1 MSKRKRRPKADK
13 SFTVI
18 PEYRDQIDAHKLC
31 QVIILASKDMAKK
44 GSAECSDTADK

>member
-18 PEYRDQIDAHKLC
+18 PEYRDQIDVHKLC

-44 GSAECSDTADK
+44 GSSTCADTADK